1 MKITFVKSTALL
13 LFVFLSVG
21 SIAVHG
27 QTLKDKNGNVYKTIK
42 FGLQEWTAGNLNVT
56 CFRNGDVIFQA
67 KTNEEWTNAGK
78 DHKPAWC
85 YSKNDPENGKK
96 YGILYNWYAIN
107 DKRGLAP
114 DGWRIPTN
122 NDWMTLIK
130 NLLGVDYAGPKLKNS
145 SGWKARNGINKIGFS
160 AIPGGLRNE
169 NGDFIFLGKV
179 AQWWSNSEPVEVT
192 KSNLIFS
199 IKLNDNSTEV
209 SYVKMKKENGLSVRC
224 VRSLI

>member
-1 MKITFVKSTALL
+1 MKITNVKSTVLFLFILL
-13 LFVFLSVG
+13 SFG
-21 SIAVHG
+21 SISVQG
-27 QTLKDKNGNVYKTIK
+27 QTMKANNGNGYKTIK
-42 FGLQEWTAGNLNVT
+42 FGMQEWTAVNLNVT
-56 CFRNGDVIFQA
+56 TFRNGDAIFQA
-67 KTNEEWTNAGK
+67 KTADEWTKAGK
-78 DHKPAWC
+78 DQKPAWC
-85 YSKNDPENGKK
+85 YSNNDPENGKK

-114 DGWRIPTN
+114 EGWRIPAN

-130 NLLGVDYAGPKLKNS
+130 NLSGVDYAGPKLKNN

-169 NGDFIFLGKV
+169 NGEFVFLGKV

-199 IKLNDNSTEV
+199 IKLKDSSTEV

-224 VRSLI
+224 VRTLK